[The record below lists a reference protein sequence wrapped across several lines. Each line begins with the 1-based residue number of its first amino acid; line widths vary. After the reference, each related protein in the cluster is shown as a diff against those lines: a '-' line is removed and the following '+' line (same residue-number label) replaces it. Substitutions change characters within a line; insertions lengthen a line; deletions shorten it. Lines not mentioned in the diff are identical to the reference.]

1 MMFADSS
8 FHGKPERTQIKYDQL
23 HQLIL
28 FFRYTAM
35 TALWTT
41 ACIFFFRVAVLGI
54 PEDQGGLSLLYVV
67 ICSLI
72 MFLSAIFSH
81 YILEWDHLVTSLRYP
96 NGRWRCH
103 CSKCHARRRHGSIS
117 RLTPK
122 GLHGILANCH
132 TWTFFPAI
140 ASFFLMLL
148 LTDASWIFLTVLVLL
163 FLAGE
168 IGFFQFSKSM
178 VSACRTSLNEPLYMP
193 EAFPIQHKQEPVF
206 YNQTTLPF
214 GAIMAGTCQ
223 SEPGIA
229 EQQLDVPMFSM
240 TRSASG
246 DGMRQRIDG
255 WVKTTF
261 SANQMQVTQNIP
273 FTPPFDKLPK
283 VSLEP
288 ESEVDVIL
296 EPPVVMLHGMRFDV
310 RRRQHDGDIEN
321 SVIIHFV
328 VESDV

>member
-1 MMFADSS
+1 MVADSS
-8 FHGKPERTQIKYDQL
+8 FPHKTERTQIKYDQL

-41 ACIFFFRVAVLGI
+41 ACIFFFRVTVWGI
-54 PEDQGGLSLLYVV
+54 PEDRGGLSLLYVV
-67 ICSLI
+67 VCSLI

-103 CSKCHARRRHGSIS
+103 CKKCCARRRHGSIS

-132 TWTFFPAI
+132 TWTLVPAMT
-140 ASFFLMLL
+140 SFFLMLL
-148 LTDASWIFLTVLVLL
+148 LTDTSWIFLIVLVVL
-163 FLAGE
+163 FLSGE
-168 IGFFQFSKSM
+168 IAFFLLSKST
-178 VSACRTSLNEPLYMP
+178 VSACRASLNEPLFMP
-193 EAFPIQHKQEPVF
+193 EAFPIQQAKEPVF
-206 YNQTTLPF
+206 YGQTLPF
-214 GAIMAGTCQ
+214 GAIMAGIRQ
-223 SEPGIA
+223 GEPGIA
-229 EQQLDVPMFSM
+229 EQLENPMFSM
-240 TRSASG
+240 TRSISA
-246 DGMRQRIDG
+246 DGTRQRIDG
-255 WVKTTF
+255 WVKAVF
-261 SANQMQVTQNIP
+261 SPNQMQVTHNIP

-288 ESEVDVIL
+288 ESEMDVML

-310 RRRQHDGDIEN
+310 RCRQHDSDVDN
-321 SVIIHFV
+321 SVIVHFV
-328 VESDV
+328 VESDAE